1 MDETI
6 KDRTGSIG
14 KKLKKED
21 MTFLKKN
28 SGDHYEFS
36 ENLLVIRQI
45 ERAMKEYRGHLAL
58 IYDDIHLT
66 YKELDSI
73 SSRLSSNLQKKG
85 IKKGDFIPILTK
97 DPVLLVV
104 SILSLMKLGAV
115 FVIIDSKWPK
125 SRIRNLILNI
135 ESNNIITSSKEGDF
149 RIGINEIKLN
159 WNKILNSEIVDET
172 FTVDMSRDEPLYGF
186 FTSGT
191 TGLPKCCINKQAGL
205 INRFN
210 NMDLALN
217 LKCDETVLVNSNLT
231 FDSALWQILWP
242 LSRGAKIVIPTSEQ
256 RKDVRKIAELMG
268 KNKVAMTDFVPST
281 FRLLVKYLKHS
292 DVGREYL
299 SYARYIIVGGE
310 KVNVGCIQD
319 FYRHIPTTII
329 MNTYGPTEAS
339 IGMMFHKIPR
349 NSEDIPIGKPIK
361 NTFSVIMD
369 ESGDLCAPGEIG
381 EIVIGGVCL
390 GLGYKNAPEKT
401 KEVFVENR
409 IPWIPGEKL
418 YRTGDLGYL
427 QSDGHFQFISR
438 KNDCIKVNG
447 EMVSLP
453 EIENTI
459 RKMRQVDDV
468 CVVVSNKEVSPSI
481 FAFVIIH
488 DKDVIGFVESDIL
501 NFLQDKLPS
510 NFIPKG
516 IKLKKD
522 FPLTEN
528 GKVDKTRLTNE
539 CNEEKKCKDISFDN
553 LEPLTGGYGDIYK
566 IVSRIMGK
574 KIANLDSN
582 LIDIGLDS
590 LSAMNISIEVEI
602 QLNKKITISD
612 IYHNPTIKLL
622 SDHIHGHSNSH
633 ASDEIQTIKKDHELL
648 DGFGEF
654 KQSRCSDKG
663 VLLTGG
669 TGYVGAHLAAELA
682 SKLPKEENVI
692 VLVRAESDALARERL
707 AGAFST
713 YNLNPVL
720 LNRITVYSGDISK
733 AGFGCNS
740 LDIAQIFNRVDRVI
754 MNAAMVN
761 FLFDYASLRSTNVLF
776 LHHLSQLMSLHG
788 KKELIYISSLAIFNG
803 MPKESIKIPEDIS
816 LREVTPPRGGYAKSK
831 LVAEV
836 LLDKLREKSINVS
849 IIRLGE
855 IMPSDTSGKG
865 NENSFLCLYLN
876 LISKLKA
883 SIKTEAKIS
892 YTPVDKTAEAITLLT
907 IKNKSVENKN
917 YHLFHQE
924 KVSFESLV
932 EKKGNDE
939 NVKVRRVSAPEF
951 NKSLKMCDFGNDVHL
966 LAKVESVLG
975 QFKGSD
981 PLLDYFSMPQEL
993 YSQHNF
999 LELVSDDDYWNSP
1012 NYGLL
1017 NKS

>member
-6 KDRTGSIG
+6 KEYTRSISD
-14 KKLKKED
+14 KLKKED
-21 MTFLKKN
+21 MAFLKKN
-28 SGDHYEFS
+28 SGDHYQFS
-36 ENLLVIRQI
+36 ESSLVIRQI
-45 ERAMKEYRGHLAL
+45 ERAMKHYRDNLAL
-58 IYDDIHLT
+58 IYDTVQLR
-66 YKELDSI
+66 YKDLDEITSGI
-73 SSRLSSNLQKKG
+73 CINLQKKG
-85 IKKGDFIPILTK
+85 IKKGGFIPILTN

-125 SRIRNLILNI
+125 SRIRNLISNI
-135 ESNNIITSSKEGDF
+135 ESNNIITSSKEGDLG
-149 RIGINEIKLN
+149 IGINEIKLN
-159 WNKILNSEIVDET
+159 WNQILNSEIVDKAPI
-172 FTVDMSRDEPLYGF
+172 VDMSRDEPLYGF

-231 FDSALWQILWP
+231 FDSSLWQILWP

-292 DVGREYL
+292 DVGREYV

-319 FYRHIPTTII
+319 FYRHIPTTTL

-339 IGMMFHKIPR
+339 IGMMFYKIPR

-409 IPWIPGEKL
+409 IPWIPGDKL

-427 QSDGHFQFISR
+427 RNDGNFQFISR
-438 KNDCIKVNG
+438 KNDCIKLNG

-468 CVVVSNKEVSPSI
+468 CVVVSSKNISPLI

-488 DKDVIGFVESDIL
+488 DKDVMEFSESDIIH
-501 NFLQDKLPS
+501 FLQDKLPS

-516 IKLKKD
+516 IKIKNN

-528 GKVDKTRLTNE
+528 GKVDRTSLINE
-539 CNEEKKCKDISFDN
+539 CNEKNKGKEEQLDHLKLS
-553 LEPLTGGYGDIYK
+553 EEGYGDIYE
-566 IVSRIMGK
+566 IVSSIMGK
-574 KIANLDSN
+574 RSINIDDNLV
-582 LIDIGLDS
+582 DIGLDS
-590 LSAMNISIEVEI
+590 LCAMNISIEIEI
-602 QLNKKITISD
+602 KLNKKVTISE
-612 IYHNPTIKLL
+612 IYRNPTIKLL
-622 SDHIHGHSNSH
+622 SDHIHGHSSTD
-633 ASDEIQTIKKDHELL
+633 ASDETQTIKKDYELL
-648 DGFGEF
+648 NGFGEF
-654 KQSRCSDKG
+654 KKSNCSEKG

-669 TGYVGAHLAAELA
+669 TGYVGVHLAAELA
-682 SKLPKEENVI
+682 KKLPKQENVI
-692 VLVRAESDALARERL
+692 VLVRAENDALARERL

-733 AGFGCNS
+733 AEFGCNS
-740 LDIAQIFNRVDRVI
+740 PDIAQIFNRVDRVI

-788 KKELIYISSLAIFNG
+788 KKELIYISSLAVFNG
-803 MPKESIKIPEDIS
+803 MSKESIKLPEDIS
-816 LREVTPPRGGYAKSK
+816 LREVAPPRGGYAKSK

-836 LLDKLREKSINVS
+836 LLDKLRDKNINVS

-865 NENSFLCLYLN
+865 NENSFICLYLN

-883 SIKTEAKIS
+883 SIKTEARIS
-892 YTPVDKTAEAITLLT
+892 YTPVDKTAEAITLLV

-924 KVSFESLV
+924 KVYFESLV
-932 EKKGNDE
+932 EKKSNDE

-975 QFKGSD
+975 QFKGCD
-981 PLLDYFSMPQEL
+981 PLFDYFSMPQEL

-1012 NYGLL
+1012 NYSLL